1 MEQEALKEAIF
12 LRLLNQ
18 QQRVRRSRDGPK
30 LRHWNSKKNRD
41 PQATGLDSANDVPYV
56 VCLFGTFI
64 SFLRA
69 SILCLFTIL
78 PIVYVLFVAFSIAIS
93 N

>member
-41 PQATGLDSANDVPYV
+41 PQTTGLDSANDVPYV